1 MKKFTLLM
9 ATALASLTLLSSCGS
24 QSNDAKNY
32 EIYPTKNMWTFVKLD
47 TRNGMMWQMQFTLKD
62 EAEYRYAT
70 ELSTYDLNTTGPK
83 NKAGRYEL
91 HETQNMY
98 NFILLDT
105 HTGRSWQVQWST
117 EAKNRGIIAEIE

>member
-1 MKKFTLLM
+1 MKKFTLLLI
-9 ATALASLTLLSSCGS
+9 ATLVSITLFSSCGS
-24 QSNDAKNY
+24 QNNDAKNY
-32 EIYPTKNMWTFVKLD
+32 AIYPTKNMWTFVKLD

-62 EAEYRYAT
+62 EAGYRYAT
-70 ELSTYDLNTTGPK
+70 ELSSYDLNFTGPK

-117 EAKNRGIIAEIE
+117 DADKRGIIAEIE